1 MQETSRAALPHQGT
15 EMEEGMRKERFDK
28 VGMQELDQHLAKV
41 VEAARAK
48 PVSVFR
54 YGVPWVWIVS
64 QEAWQ
69 YALKEVSSYI
79 QPNHYLVLARPQI
92 EDIVAEHAEMLD
104 ALATAQ
110 QMRIPPRTLINVLLL
125 QLLYSVPSE
134 HQLHEQL
141 NYNLLFRWFAGLHLN
156 QAVWDFPAFDRD
168 IAALLDCPDVVHLI
182 RRIIAEVF
190 SDRLL
195 QMPEVS
201 MNFSLLHAWLGK
213 HTGPGE
219 GERRIV
225 TIG

>member
-1 MQETSRAALPHQGT
+1 MH
-15 EMEEGMRKERFDK
+15 KERFDK

-41 VEAARAK
+41 VEAARVK

-64 QEAWQ
+64 QDAWQ
-69 YALKEVSSYI
+69 HALKEVSGYI

-92 EDIVAEHAEMLD
+92 EDIIAEHAAMLD
-104 ALATAQ
+104 ALASERHMQ
-110 QMRIPPRTLINVLLL
+110 IPPRTLISVLLL
-125 QLLYSVPSE
+125 QLLYSVQSE

-141 NYNLLFRWFAGLHLN
+141 HYNLLFRWFAGLHLN
-156 QAVWDFPAFDRD
+156 QVIWDFPSFDRD
-168 IAALLDCPDVVHLI
+168 VSALLDCPDAVHLI

-213 HTGPGE
+213 HTGVTDE
-219 GERRIV
+219 GERRV
-225 TIG
+225 ATVGG

>member
-1 MQETSRAALPHQGT
+1 
-15 EMEEGMRKERFDK
+15 MRKERFDK

-41 VEAARAK
+41 VEAARIK

-64 QEAWQ
+64 QDAWQ
-69 YALKEVSSYI
+69 HALKEVSGYI
-79 QPNHYLVLARPQI
+79 QPDHYLVLARPQI
-92 EDIVAEHAEMLD
+92 EDIIAEEAAMLD
-104 ALATAQ
+104 ALAAERHMQ
-110 QMRIPPRTLINVLLL
+110 IPPRTLISVLLL

-141 NYNLLFRWFAGLHLN
+141 NYNMLFRWFAGLHLN
-156 QAVWDFPAFDRD
+156 QAIWDFPSFDRD
-168 IAALLDCPDVVHLI
+168 IAALLDCPDAVHLI

-213 HTGPGE
+213 HAGATDE
-219 GERRIV
+219 GERRIATV
-225 TIG
+225 GG

>member
-1 MQETSRAALPHQGT
+1 MH
-15 EMEEGMRKERFDK
+15 KERFDK

-41 VEAARAK
+41 VEAARVT

-64 QEAWQ
+64 QDAWQ
-69 YALKEVSSYI
+69 HALKEVSSYI
-79 QPNHYLVLARPQI
+79 QPDHYLVLARPQI
-92 EDIVAEHAEMLD
+92 EDIIAEEAAMLD
-104 ALATAQ
+104 ALAAERHMQ
-110 QMRIPPRTLINVLLL
+110 IPPRTLISVLLL

-141 NYNLLFRWFAGLHLN
+141 HYNLLFRWFAGLHLN
-156 QAVWDFPAFDRD
+156 QVIWDFPSFDRD
-168 IAALLDCPDVVHLI
+168 VSALLDCPDAVHLI

-213 HTGPGE
+213 HTGVTDE
-219 GERRIV
+219 GERRV
-225 TIG
+225 ATMGG